1 MVLSEYE
8 FKMLQEMNN
17 MNSCFEKILHQI
29 EQVERNTK
37 EISVTMEKSF
47 KANSDV
53 MGIG

>member
-1 MVLSEYE
+1 MVMTDFE
-8 FKMLQEMNN
+8 FKILQEMRN